1 MNRYESA
8 YRDYTIQRGGGG
20 TEGSADESTLYPQRP
35 ERSKSGRAGRGVR
48 AGVKDTATTSDSSA
62 ESHLGFD
69 GATRMMMAQTNPGFS
84 STDEES
90 FIHQPHHIHRH
101 HQISSRELSDRSGGE
116 RSNPDFLVANDA
128 IQTYQRSPSLGSG
141 SLSMDEERREERY
154 RYGQHDENNR
164 STTSIDHE
172 VPEIYIPQP
181 EFLTRMPTS
190 ELSQGSYRTYR
201 TVPPYTEDATLR
213 SKTSKRGGI
222 VIESSRAPH
231 PMCPNTRS
239 CCCLMLLFNLGLLLV
254 CLGFVIVLQLNDPP
268 FVWYLGVFMLVFGFV
283 SLIIGLVFCAWMC
296 REGSPDAP
304 LPPNSELYWTHHW
317 RKTIYLPE
325 SHGRV
330 HETTVKTPIPEEE
343 QYPYADESDSYS
355 GGDGQPHQQRYHHHS
370 NNTNHGRY

>member
-8 YRDYTIQRGGGG
+8 YRDYTIQRGGTGG
-20 TEGSADESTLYPQRP
+20 DSADESTLYPQRP
-35 ERSKSGRAGRGVR
+35 ERSKSGRAGRAIR
-48 AGVKDTATTSDSSA
+48 GVKDTTSDSSA
-62 ESHLGFD
+62 ESHLGGGFD
-69 GATRMMMAQTNPGFS
+69 ANRMAQTNPGFS

-90 FIHQPHHIHRH
+90 FIHQPNHVHRH

-141 SLSMDEERREERY
+141 SLSMDERREREY
-154 RYGQHDENNR
+154 HYGQHDENNR
-164 STTSIDHE
+164 SNTSVDHE

-201 TVPPYTEDATLR
+201 TAPPYTEDATLR

-355 GGDGQPHQQRYHHHS
+355 GGDGQPQRYHHHS
-370 NNTNHGRY
+370 NNHGRY

>member
-8 YRDYTIQRGGGG
+8 YRDYTIQRGSGGG
-20 TEGSADESTLYPQRP
+20 GGSADESTLYPQRP
-35 ERSKSGRAGRGVR
+35 ERSKSGRAGRVVR
-48 AGVKDTATTSDSSA
+48 PGVKDTATTSDSSA

-69 GATRMMMAQTNPGFS
+69 GTTRMMIAQTNPGFS

-90 FIHQPHHIHRH
+90 FIHQPHLHRH

-154 RYGQHDENNR
+154 RYGQHEENNR
-164 STTSIDHE
+164 STSVDHE

-239 CCCLMLLFNLGLLLV
+239 CCCLMLLFNLGLLLI